1 LYKLFSLSLML
12 SSVLIS
18 TTSCEPPRESSL
30 RTDVDQQ
37 ALLEQRDSA
46 ADFQAARERG
56 LLAWRERDSRE
67 KVEEAITHF
76 ETAAGCSPTEKEFG
90 AKKRAM
96 VDVLL
101 KLSEAHYFMGN
112 AHMAFDERKESN
124 RKDLRDRFEQ
134 GLTAA
139 EQAMVLLD
147 KDVAGMLAG
156 KEKAMNSGVGEVPDE
171 VLPALYW
178 YAVNLGEWSR
188 HAGPRQAMRYRERVR
203 IAMEV
208 VQRRLPNYDN
218 GGPDRFLG
226 VYHSRFPASG
236 GDPRRSEAAFKE
248 SLELS
253 PNYFDTRFRYALHY
267 AVLVQERELFER
279 QLRRVLETPAT
290 VVPELEPENKLAQ
303 EHARRL
309 MAKSDQLFF

>member
-1 LYKLFSLSLML
+1 ML
-12 SSVLIS
+12 LGVLIS
-18 TTSCEPPRESSL
+18 TPSCQPPRESAL
-30 RTDVDQQ
+30 HKTTEQQ

-56 LLAWRERDSRE
+56 ILAWRERDSRE
-67 KVEEAITHF
+67 KVEEAISHY
-76 ETAAGCSPTEKEFG
+76 ETATGCSPTEKELG

-101 KLSEAHYFMGN
+101 RLSEAHYFMGN

-124 RKDLRDRFEQ
+124 RKDLRDRFEK

-147 KDVAGMLAG
+147 KDVADMLAG
-156 KEKAMNSGVGEVPDE
+156 KEKSMGANVGAVPDE

-178 YAVNLGEWSR
+178 YAANLGEWSR
-188 HAGPRQAMRYRERVR
+188 HAGPRQAMLYRERVR

-208 VQRRLPNYDN
+208 IQRRLPNYDN
-218 GGPDRFLG
+218 AGADRFLG
-226 VYHSRFPASG
+226 IYHSRFPASG
-236 GDPRRSEAAFKE
+236 GDPKRSEEAFKQ

-267 AVLVQERELFER
+267 AVLVQEREIFER

-309 MAKSDQLFF
+309 MAKADQLFF